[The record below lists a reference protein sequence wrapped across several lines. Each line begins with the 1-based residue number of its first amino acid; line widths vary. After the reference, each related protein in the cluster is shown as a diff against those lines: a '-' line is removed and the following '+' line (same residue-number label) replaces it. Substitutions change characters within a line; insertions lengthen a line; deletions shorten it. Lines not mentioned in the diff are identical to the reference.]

1 MKKRQLTIFGIAAV
15 LSLGVITATVA
26 TYVHVGNQQTIGI
39 SGSSAADGEY
49 TLSLDKNEITNFGL
63 TNKTATISY
72 KLGMTP
78 SGTYSQD
85 TTIGNLAV
93 SFSLGNNTNIDFIK
107 DNLTISG
114 EVSGYG
120 TGINKINMNVAFN
133 EETKLWEAAA
143 DVPFSNNGT
152 QSVTFTL
159 TINDQITVN
168 DYISKLAETTINYNV
183 SLSEQSENYEFY
195 YLVGSFNNWTV
206 SDKYRMAVNV
216 MSSSNYEWYYV
227 DKNAEQFLMKTG
239 AEFKLRKGAS
249 VEAINALV
257 PDTEPYNNSWISPQ
271 IKDTASLIYNEAGNL
286 QATKDIDSV
295 YFHATE
301 GIFA

>member
-1 MKKRQLTIFGIAAV
+1 MIKKRKCHLPLWERQKSMKKRQLTIFGIAAV
-15 LSLGVITATVA
+15 LSLGVISATVA

-78 SGTYSQD
+78 SGTYTQD

-143 DVPFSNNGT
+143 DVPFSNDGT

-168 DYISKLAETTINYNV
+168 DYISKLAETTINYNI
-183 SLSEQSENYEFY
+183 SLSEQSE
-195 YLVGSFNNWTV
+195 
-206 SDKYRMAVNV
+206 
-216 MSSSNYEWYYV
+216 NYEWYYV
-227 DKNAEQFLMKTG
+227 DKNAEQFLMNTG

-271 IKDTASLIYNEAGNL
+271 IKDTASLIRNEAGNL

-295 YFHATE
+295 YFHAAE